1 MIMNIIEYFG
11 TNWTNKS
18 LDHSLGSINILT
30 NDEIGEIALTFKCLQ
45 FSEWSED
52 DYYKILS
59 LIRERTIYG
68 KPYFLYL
75 EKEYN
80 FIDKLILDK
89 YTAISKEIFLSDFPK
104 NIIEIQSRALM
115 LLHKQYPKYGQS
127 IEQLSQFDFF
137 AQDNDDLVFIM
148 ESMIR
153 KNWLTTNISQMI
165 GGEFIISSPSLIA
178 EDGWMEIERNLDNN
192 YSKQVF
198 VAMWF
203 DPMMNNAYIAIEK
216 AINECG
222 LNILRIDRKE
232 HNNEISGE
240 ILFEIKK
247 SRIII
252 ADVTG
257 QRNGVYFEAGFA
269 MGHQKTVIWSC
280 RENDLKNIHF
290 DTRQYNHV
298 LWKDENDLYDK
309 MKNRLLATLA
319 VNEK

>member
-1 MIMNIIEYFG
+1 MNVIEYFG
-11 TNWTNKS
+11 INWTNES
-18 LDHSLGSINILT
+18 LNHRLGSINILT
-30 NDEIGEIALTFKCLQ
+30 NDEIGEIALTLECLQ
-45 FSEWSED
+45 FSEWSEG

-68 KPYFLYL
+68 RPYFIYL
-75 EKEYN
+75 TKEYN

-89 YTAISKEIFLSDFPK
+89 YTVISRENFLSNFPK
-104 NIIEIQSRALM
+104 NIIEIQSRSLM
-115 LLHKQYPKYGQS
+115 LLQKQYPKYGQDMEK
-127 IEQLSQFDFF
+127 ISQFDFF
-137 AQDNDDLVFIM
+137 AEDNDDLIFIM
-148 ESMIR
+148 ESMVQ
-153 KNWLTTNISQMI
+153 KNWLAIKISKAV
-165 GGEFIISSPSLIA
+165 GGQFNISSPSIIA
-178 EDGWMEIERNLDNN
+178 EDGWMEIERNLDKN
-192 YSKQVF
+192 YLKQVF

-203 DPMMNNAYIAIEK
+203 DSTMDNAYVAIEK
-216 AINECG
+216 AIAECG

-298 LWKDENDLYDK
+298 LWKDENDLYSK

-319 VNEK
+319 VDEK

>member
-1 MIMNIIEYFG
+1 MNVIEYFG
-11 TNWTNKS
+11 INWTNKS
-18 LDHSLGSINILT
+18 LDHRLGSINILT
-30 NDEIGEIALTFKCLQ
+30 NNEIGEIALTLECLQ
-45 FSEWSED
+45 FSEWSEG

-68 KPYFLYL
+68 RPYFIYL
-75 EKEYN
+75 TKEYG
-80 FIDKLILDK
+80 FIDKLTLDK
-89 YTAISKEIFLSDFPK
+89 YTVISKDNFLSNFPK

-115 LLHKQYPKYGQS
+115 LLQKQYPKYGQDM
-127 IEQLSQFDFF
+127 EQISQFDFF
-137 AQDNDDLVFIM
+137 AEDNDDLIFIM
-148 ESMIR
+148 ESMVQ
-153 KNWLTTNISQMI
+153 KNWLDIKISKAV
-165 GGEFIISSPSLIA
+165 GGQFNISSPSIIA
-178 EDGWMEIERNLDNN
+178 EDGWMEIERNLDKN

-203 DPMMNNAYIAIEK
+203 DSTMDNAYVAIEK
-216 AINECG
+216 AIAECG

-298 LWKDENDLYDK
+298 LWKDENDLYSK

-319 VNEK
+319 VDEK

>member
-1 MIMNIIEYFG
+1 MSVIEYFG
-11 TNWTNKS
+11 INWTNKS
-18 LDHSLGSINILT
+18 LEHRLGSINILT
-30 NDEIGEIALTFKCLQ
+30 NDEIGEIALTLECLQ
-45 FSEWSED
+45 LSEWSED

-68 KPYFLYL
+68 RPYFVYL
-75 EKEYN
+75 TKEYN

-89 YTAISKEIFLSDFPK
+89 YTVISKENFLSSFPR
-104 NIIEIQSRALM
+104 NIIEIQSRSLM
-115 LLHKQYPKYGQS
+115 LLHKQYPKYGQG

-137 AQDNDDLVFIM
+137 AQDNDDLTFIM
-148 ESMIR
+148 EAMAQ
-153 KNWLTTNISQMI
+153 KNWLDIKISKVL
-165 GGEFIISSPSLIA
+165 GGQFTISSPSIIA
-178 EDGWMEIERNLDNN
+178 EDGWMEIERNLDKN

-203 DPMMNNAYIAIEK
+203 DPTMDNAYVAIEK
-216 AINECG
+216 AIAECG

-247 SRIII
+247 SRIMI

-280 RENDLKNIHF
+280 RENDIKNIHF

-298 LWKDENDLYDK
+298 LWKDENDLYSK

-319 VNEK
+319 VDEK

>member
-1 MIMNIIEYFG
+1 MSIIDCFG
-11 TNWTNKS
+11 IQWTAELSEN
-18 LDHSLGSINILT
+18 SLGCIYILT
-30 NDEIGEIALTFKCLQ
+30 NDEIGKIALTFSYFH

-52 DYYKILS
+52 DCSKILA
-59 LIRERTIYG
+59 LIREKTIYG
-68 KPYFLYL
+68 KPYLFYRTNETAL
-75 EKEYN
+75 
-80 FIDKLILDK
+80 IDNSIFDK
-89 YTAISKEIFLSDFPK
+89 YTVISIENILLDFPK
-104 NIIEIQSRALM
+104 NIIEIQSRSLM
-115 LLHKQYPKYGQS
+115 LLHKQYPRYGQA
-127 IEQLSQFDFF
+127 IEQLSRFDFF
-137 AQDNDDLVFIM
+137 AQDNEDLVFIM
-148 ESMIR
+148 ESMGR
-153 KNWLTTNISQMI
+153 KNWLDIKISKAL

-178 EDGWMEIERNLDNN
+178 EDGWMEIEKNLDKN

-203 DPMMNNAYIAIEK
+203 DSTMDNAYAAIEK
-216 AINECG
+216 AIDECG

-247 SRIII
+247 SKIII

-257 QRNGVYFEAGFA
+257 QKNGVYFEAGFA

-280 RENDLKNIHF
+280 RENDLENIHF

-298 LWKDENDLYDK
+298 LWVDEKDLYSK

-319 VNEK
+319 VDEK